1 MADFYYGKLGKNE
14 DIVSVTLSGELDAF
28 QCDYVFKCI
37 EKQVKHGTTKL
48 IIDCNDLSYIS
59 SAGLGM
65 LMRVHTRMK
74 KLDGD
79 VKLARVRG
87 VIAKMINLVGMN
99 KVIQLYP
106 TVDEAVAAHGG

>member
-1 MADFYYGKLGKNE
+1 
-14 DIVSVTLSGELDAF
+14 
-28 QCDYVFKCI
+28 
-37 EKQVKHGTTKL
+37 
-48 IIDCNDLSYIS
+48 
-59 SAGLGM
+59 
-65 LMRVHTRMK
+65 MK

>member
-1 MADFYYGKLGKNE
+1 MADFYYSKVGKDE
-14 DIVSVTLSGELDAF
+14 DIVSVMLSGELTAF

-37 EKQVKHGTTKL
+37 EKQVKHGTEKL

-74 KLDGD
+74 KLGGD
-79 VKLARVRG
+79 VKLARVKG
-87 VIAKMINLVGMN
+87 TIAKMINLVGMN

-106 TVDEAVAAHGG
+106 TVEEAIAAHGG

>member
-1 MADFYYGKLGKNE
+1 MADFYYGKVGENE
-14 DIVSVTLSGELDAF
+14 DIVSVTLSGELTAF

-37 EKQVKHGTTKL
+37 EKQVKQGITKL

-74 KLDGD
+74 KLGGD
-79 VKLARVRG
+79 VKLARVQG
-87 VIAKMINLVGMN
+87 TIAKMIHLVGMN

-106 TVDEAVAAHGG
+106 TIDEAVAAHGG

>member
-1 MADFYYGKLGKNE
+1 MADFYYGKVGENE
-14 DIVSVTLSGELDAF
+14 DIVSVKLSGELTAF

-37 EKQVKHGTTKL
+37 EKQVKQGITKL
-48 IIDCNDLSYIS
+48 IIDCNDLRYIS

-74 KLDGD
+74 KLGGD
-79 VKLARVRG
+79 VKLARVQG
-87 VIAKMINLVGMN
+87 TIAKMIHLVGMN

-106 TVDEAVAAHGG
+106 TIDEAVAAHGG